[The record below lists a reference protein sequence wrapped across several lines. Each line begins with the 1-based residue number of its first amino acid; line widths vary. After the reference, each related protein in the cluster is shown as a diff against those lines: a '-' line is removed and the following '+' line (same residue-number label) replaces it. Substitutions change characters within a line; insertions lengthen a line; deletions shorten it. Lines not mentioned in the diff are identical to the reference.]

1 MTENISGIG
10 RGVSSTTETRSSD
23 AEKPGPERTGST
35 SGQPLADS
43 HELTPSSR
51 LLQQIADRV
60 AQGETVDAGRVESV
74 RAAIAE
80 GSFSVDAERV
90 ASRLLD
96 FENLLKTD

>member
-10 RGVSSTTETRSSD
+10 KGVSSTAGSRSSGEHN
-23 AEKPGPERTGST
+23 AASEKTDST
-35 SGQPLADS
+35 SRQPAADS
-43 HELTPSSR
+43 QDLTPSSR

-80 GSFSVDAERV
+80 GSFSVDAESV
-90 ASRLLD
+90 ASKLLD
-96 FENLLKTD
+96 FENLLETD